1 MMTNLSDSINTILK
15 GTHNLLIIVV
25 VKSTYF
31 RLAALFVKKG
41 REAEA
46 QLVSKQVFS
55 QALLRAVD
63 INRQQKGTM
72 TVSTFS
78 QATSPL

>member
-15 GTHNLLIIVV
+15 GTHNLPIIVV

-31 RLAALFVKKG
+31 RFAALFVKKE

-46 QLVSKQVFS
+46 QLASGQVFS
-55 QALLRAVD
+55 QAL
-63 INRQQKGTM
+63 I
-72 TVSTFS
+72 
-78 QATSPL
+78 